1 MLKCLHARI
10 KLWNIHLP
18 QCASLQSH
26 SDETVT
32 QEHSENIFFFFTWG
46 RVVCLFLFFVF
57 LTFTPGAPFITFHL
71 NNSTKIMTETFDPL
85 FFLPKNF
92 VWHEIIVVL
101 FK

>member
-32 QEHSENIFFFFTWG
+32 QEHSENIFFFHMG
-46 RVVCLFLFFVF
+46 QACLFIFVF

-71 NNSTKIMTETFDPL
+71 NNSTKIMTETFDSV